1 MRSSVLRFD
10 QSWLNCLVGSV
21 IVYKRIHSNNPVG
34 TLALNFHHG
43 SWLILFVLI
52 SNLGVTE
59 GWRSMAVGVEVR
71 IETVFDDRYL

>member
-21 IVYKRIHSNNPVG
+21 IVYKRIHSNYSIW
-34 TLALNFHHG
+34 TLVLNFHHG

-52 SNLGVTE
+52 SNLWIAE
-59 GWRSMAVGVEVR
+59 GRRSMTVGIEVR